1 MRQAIVIF
9 LIFAIP
15 KMKGSWMTE
24 YCKDKRKTLES
35 SKTHMQMKF
44 LELLSFPISAKD
56 AEHIFSSK
64 SLKRFENFLIEQRI
78 IENLG

>member
-24 YCKDKRKTLES
+24 YCEDKRKTSVISNSISVIDYKLKS
-35 SKTHMQMKF
+35 ISYRLKASIVCMCDGPYNITYGPYYVTMHF
-44 LELLSFPISAKD
+44 LG
-56 AEHIFSSK
+56 
-64 SLKRFENFLIEQRI
+64 KRV
-78 IENLG
+78 

>member
-24 YCKDKRKTLES
+24 YCEDKRKTSMISNFRSIYNVIYKISYLIWPINIVIRSRDEKVRNFKPS
-35 SKTHMQMKF
+35 S
-44 LELLSFPISAKD
+44 AY
-56 AEHIFSSK
+56 A
-64 SLKRFENFLIEQRI
+64 
-78 IENLG
+78 